1 MKALI
6 YDIEIV
12 KAIPTSKEPLIEG
25 IEYCGG
31 WHDHANMG
39 ISVIGAFDYS
49 ENRYR
54 VFCKDNFIEFM
65 ELCAESDL
73 LVTFNG
79 LSFDDKVIAA
89 TIGAMPNVRPYDLLV
104 EVWAAHGLGPQF
116 RYPSHAGFG
125 LDACCEANFD
135 MNKSGNG
142 ALAPVLWQQGKI
154 AQVIDYCLNDVRLTK
169 QLFEAVLLKGEILCP
184 KTRQWIKMRDPYV
197 NTAFAEI
204 AQGAI

>member
-6 YDIEIV
+6 YDIEII
-12 KAIPTSKEPLIEG
+12 KAIPDRNASPAEG
-25 IEYCGG
+25 IQYCAG

-39 ISVIGAFDYS
+39 ISTICAYDYADG
-49 ENRYR
+49 RYR
-54 VFCKDNFIEFM
+54 VFCQDNFDQFM
-65 ELCAESDL
+65 ELCAASDL

-104 EVWAAHGLGPQF
+104 EVWAAHGLGPTF

-125 LDACCEANFD
+125 LDACCEANFGTR
-135 MNKSGNG
+135 KSGNG
-142 ALAPVLWQQGKI
+142 ALAPILWQQGKI
-154 AQVIDYCLNDVRLTK
+154 AQVIDYCINDIKLTK
-169 QLFEAVLLKGEILCP
+169 QLFDRVLSVGAITCP
-184 KTRQWIKMRDPYV
+184 KTGKRIEMRDPYA

-204 AQGAI
+204 A